1 MILFLLHIL
10 QKVRS
15 RISGYKQLKNCLEEN
30 DSKSDQK
37 IKKDKDSTK
46 SGNHSIEAD
55 LEREAIY
62 CAQHSSRRRGLGES
76 EMQEDIGTIREQIC
90 NEALRDAGLM

>member
-1 MILFLLHIL
+1 MPFLLYFL
-10 QKVRS
+10 QNVRS
-15 RISGYKQLKNCLEEN
+15 RSSRYQRLKNCLEEN
-30 DSKSDQK
+30 DN
-37 IKKDKDSTK
+37 KKKQEKEKEKTMTGSQY
-46 SGNHSIEAD
+46 IEAHF
-55 LEREAIY
+55 EREAIY